1 MSIPSDARFPLFDP
15 WVWRMAWRDS
25 RRSRGRLLVFST
37 ALSLGVAALVAIG
50 SVGWNLQRAITD
62 QARSLVG
69 ADLVIESRHA
79 PDDDTTRF
87 ISSLGATETAYET
100 RLASMSNFPKGNGA
114 RLTQVRAL
122 AGGYPFYGGLET
134 DPPEAVKAFQRGEG
148 AVVEP
153 SLLLQY
159 GQNVGDII
167 RIGGVNLPILGTVTK
182 LPGEANTFASIA
194 PRVLIPRD
202 KLAPA
207 LTARGSIVRYL
218 TYLRLPP
225 GVHAPALAAKHR
237 AEFQRRHL
245 ETDTVEHRQRQMGRV
260 FSDVN
265 HFLSLISF
273 VALLLGGIG
282 VASAINA
289 HIKQKLRTVA
299 VLRCLGA
306 SSGQTLSIYLI
317 QALSLGVVG
326 SLLGAAAGLGFQSLA
341 PLLFH
346 DVLPVE
352 LRFGVSWPS
361 VAEGVAVGFFT
372 CGLFVLLPLA
382 PVRLTPPLLALRS
395 AFEAATP
402 QSRAERWRDPL
413 RWTAYGLLAAALA
426 FFPWLQSN
434 NAKLGFGFSGAL
446 LVSFGLLALTARGLM
461 NAARRWFPASWP
473 FEWRQGLGNLY
484 RPNNRTLLLVFTLG
498 LITFLLLGMYLT
510 KDILLHQFDTKESTA
525 KQPNL
530 IFFDIQ
536 PDQKAAVTDTV
547 RAHGLQVLAAVPMIT
562 MRITNLRGRTVDQVA
577 QEKPV
582 GKGAHA
588 VPDWRLRHEYRST
601 YRDKLNPDTEKLLS
615 GQWVGRVG
623 ADRNGT
629 DAARPAPV
637 SIEEDMAHEMRLKV
651 GDPVAWDVQGVPIYS
666 VVASVR
672 KVDWSRFEPN
682 FFAVFPAG
690 VLEDAPTF
698 NVLAA
703 RADSAAA
710 SGQVQADIVARFPG
724 VSAID
729 LSLVVATIKGIIDKA
744 TTAVRLLSVFTVG
757 TGLLVLVAAVFTGRY
772 ERVKEG
778 VLLRTLGASRR
789 QIYRILVIEYLCL
802 GTLAALTGI
811 LLAAAGNWAAAVFVF
826 KLPWVPAPGAMAA
839 AWALV
844 TALTVGIG
852 LLASRGVCD
861 HPPLEILRAE
871 E

>member
-1 MSIPSDARFPLFDP
+1 M
-15 WVWRMAWRDS
+15 
-25 RRSRGRLLVFST
+25 
-37 ALSLGVAALVAIG
+37 
-50 SVGWNLQRAITD
+50 RAI
-62 QARSLVG
+62 
-69 ADLVIESRHA
+69 E
-79 PDDDTTRF
+79 
-87 ISSLGATETAYET
+87 
-100 RLASMSNFPKGNGA
+100 
-114 RLTQVRAL
+114 
-122 AGGYPFYGGLET
+122 GGYPFYGGLET
-134 DPPEAVKAFQRGEG
+134 DPPDAVAAFRRGEG
-148 AVVEP
+148 AIVEP

-159 GQNVGDII
+159 GQQIGDLI
-167 RIGGVNLPILGTVTK
+167 RIGGVDLPILGTVTK

-194 PRVLIPRD
+194 PRVLIPQAR
-202 KLAPA
+202 LAPV
-207 LTARGSIVRYL
+207 LTARGSLVRYL

-225 GVHAPALAAKHR
+225 GVNAPALAAKHR
-237 AEFQRRHL
+237 DEFHRRHL

-260 FSDVN
+260 FADVN
-265 HFLSLISF
+265 HFLSLVSC

-306 SSGQTLSIYLI
+306 SSAQTLAIYLI

-326 SLLGAAAGLGFQSLA
+326 SLLGAAAGLAFQAVA

-352 LRFGVSWPS
+352 LRFGISWGA
-361 VAEGVAVGFFT
+361 VAEGVIVGFFT
-372 CGLFVLLPLA
+372 CALFVLLPLA

-413 RWTAYGLLAAALA
+413 RWSAWGLLGVALIL
-426 FFPWLQSN
+426 FPWLQSN
-434 NAKLGFGFSGAL
+434 NPKLGLGFSGAL
-446 LVSFGLLALTARGLM
+446 FLSFGLLALTARGLM
-461 NAARRWFPASWP
+461 NAARRYFPASWP

-510 KDILLHQFDTKESTA
+510 KDILLHQFVTKESSAT
-525 KQPNL
+525 QPNL

-536 PDQKAAVTDTV
+536 PEQKAAVAADV
-547 RAHGLQVLAAVPMIT
+547 RAHGLQVMAAVPMIT
-562 MRITNLRGRTVDQVA
+562 MRITSLRGKTLDEVA
-577 QEKPV
+577 QERPA
-582 GKGAHA
+582 GKGGHA
-588 VPDWRLRHEYRST
+588 VPEWRLRHEYRST
-601 YRDKLNPDTEKLLS
+601 YREKLNPDTETLLS
-615 GQWVGRVG
+615 GQWVGKVG
-623 ADRNGT
+623 PDRNGT
-629 DAARPAPV
+629 DAAHPAPV
-637 SIEEDMAHEMRLKV
+637 SLEDDMAREMRLKL
-651 GDPVAWDVQGVPIYS
+651 GDPIVWDVQGVPIYS
-666 VVASVR
+666 RVASVR

-698 NVLAA
+698 NVLAT

-710 SGQVQADIVARFPG
+710 SARVQADTVAKFPG

-729 LSLVVATIKGIIDKA
+729 LSLVAATIKSIIDKG

-772 ERVKEG
+772 ERVQEG

-789 QIYRILVIEYLCL
+789 QIYRILVVEYLCL

-811 LLAAAGNWAAAVFVF
+811 LLAAAGNWAAAVFIF
-826 KLPWVPAPGAMAA
+826 KLPWAPAPGAMLT

-844 TALTVGIG
+844 SALTVGIG

-861 HPPLEILRAE
+861 QPPLEILRE
-871 E
+871 